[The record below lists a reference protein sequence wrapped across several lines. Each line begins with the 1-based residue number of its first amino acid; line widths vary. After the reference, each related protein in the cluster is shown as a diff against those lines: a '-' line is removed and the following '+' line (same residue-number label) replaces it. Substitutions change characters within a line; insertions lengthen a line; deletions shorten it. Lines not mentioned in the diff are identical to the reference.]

1 MNHVVQLGEA
11 ITMSQLRVEAEGVTG
26 ADPEVVWSLV
36 ADANRYP
43 SWGPWNDG
51 GYQPAAD
58 GPSRKGS
65 IQWFRY
71 GRRTTTVAEI
81 LEVDEPRRLVYTVV
95 RGIPVRN
102 YRAEVTLTPIAP
114 QGTSVL
120 WTATWDATFTG
131 RMVHR
136 RLQRVYRHVMT
147 ALIAAADHTDVLDRQ
162 K

>member
-1 MNHVVQLGEA
+1 
-11 ITMSQLRVEAEGVTG
+11 MSQLRVAAEGITS

-36 ADANRYP
+36 ADANSYS

-51 GYQPAAD
+51 GYEPASQ
-58 GPSRKGS
+58 GPSREGS
-65 IQWFRY
+65 VQWFRY
-71 GRRTTTVAEI
+71 GRRTISVEKV
-81 LEVDEPRRLVYTVV
+81 LEVDEARRLVYTVE

-147 ALIAAADHTDVLDRQ
+147 ALIAAADHQDVPARRT
-162 K
+162 